1 MQITAP
7 SPESPAPPRS
17 AALAEALRRCEAG
30 GCAGVLAGDG
40 LPRLVSALL
49 EEAANAGD
57 GLVWRPRAGEAWLL
71 GTAPGAAAR
80 AARHLE
86 RMEIPARLLD
96 FPRDLPLLDA
106 ALAEDAAA
114 APARPPSPP
123 ALGGL
128 EERARSRPAQE
139 LLRLGTMWRME
150 GGQPRLLAQYWGGIP
165 DALLPDTF
173 RTGAEADWS
182 GHAANLLAQRLL
194 AMAQAGQ
201 WPAGRKAGLPLL
213 IDMPWLEEPP
223 PLPAPPPGEGHALVL
238 PLALLPR
245 LLPWAEAARAAG
257 WGLAWRGMAP
267 ALLGLAEGDRLPG
280 GFILAE
286 ATAKLAAEPGPNPAR
301 LALCGAPTPDLLA
314 RSARHGFALCHGV
327 GA

>member
-7 SPESPAPPRS
+7 HPESPAPPRS
-17 AALAEALRRCEAG
+17 AALAEAVRRCEAG

-57 GLVWRPRAGEAWLL
+57 GLVWRPRIGETWLL
-71 GTAPGAAAR
+71 GTAPGAAVR

-86 RMEIPARLLD
+86 RMEVPTRLLE

-106 ALAEDAAA
+106 ALAEDAVAA
-114 APARPPSPP
+114 SARQAPLP
-123 ALGGL
+123 ALSGL
-128 EERARSRPAQE
+128 EERGRGRPARE
-139 LLRLGTMWRME
+139 VLRLGTMWRME
-150 GGQPRLLAQYWGGIP
+150 GGQPRLLGQYWGGMP
-165 DALLPDTF
+165 DALLP
-173 RTGAEADWS
+173 GAEADWS
-182 GHAANLLAQRLL
+182 GHAANILAQRLL
-194 AMAQAGQ
+194 GMAQAGQ

-213 IDMPWLEEPP
+213 IEMPWLEEPP

-238 PLALLPR
+238 PLTVLPR
-245 LLPWAEAARAAG
+245 LAGWANAARAAG

-267 ALLGLAEGDRLPG
+267 ALLGLSEGERLPG

-286 ATAKLAAEPGPNPAR
+286 ASAKLAADPGPAPGR
-301 LALCGAPTPDLLA
+301 LALCGPPTAELLA
-314 RSARHGFALCHGV
+314 GSARHGFALCHGV
-327 GA
+327 GG